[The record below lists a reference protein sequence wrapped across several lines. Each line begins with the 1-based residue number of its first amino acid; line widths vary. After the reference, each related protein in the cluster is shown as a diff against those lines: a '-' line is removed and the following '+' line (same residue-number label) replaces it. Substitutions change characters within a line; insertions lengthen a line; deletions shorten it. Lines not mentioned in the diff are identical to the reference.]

1 MPIQKNFLRKLWWD
15 CRTGNAAYLM
25 LSLQFVNFILI
36 TYSYLIEGNAI
47 FENLVF
53 NLGLFSIVF
62 VISYVPVSILVGR
75 WHQYTQL
82 HVESTIKMEENPITA
97 KMIRT
102 LLDAKT
108 GKATKEEI
116 EEFRKFVKEI
126 ESRDINEF

>member
-15 CRTGNAAYLM
+15 GRTGHAAYLM
-25 LSLQFVNFILI
+25 LLLQFVNFILI

-47 FENLVF
+47 FENLISNMLV
-53 NLGLFSIVF
+53 FSIVF
-62 VISYVPVSILVGR
+62 VIFYFPVSILVGR

-82 HVESTIKMEENPITA
+82 SVESTIKIEKNPILA

-102 LLDAKT
+102 LLDAQT

-116 EEFRKFVKEI
+116 EEFRKFVSEI
-126 ESRDINEF
+126 EKRDINEF